1 MSWSPK
7 EKREKTLQ
15 IEILEGGG
23 FKNSTAIM
31 SELTRRR
38 FVHRSF
44 AAAAGGLVLPNLLT
58 NSLQAEDDPSWIT
71 KPDWLALTKETAIE
85 PEIPII
91 DPHHHLWDRSEKA
104 DRYMLEELVED
115 TQEHNVRQTVFVEC
129 SAMYRA
135 DGPEELKVV
144 GETEFVQ
151 GVAAKSASG
160 GYGEMRVASGI
171 VGCANLRLGDRVP
184 AVLEAQLAAS
194 PQRFRGIRHRAA
206 WGDNAYLRALGGWP
220 SKPADAPSRIL
231 LDSDFRKGYAHLR
244 TYGLTF
250 EGWVFH
256 THIDDL
262 TDLAQAFPDT
272 TIIFNHL
279 GGPIG
284 VGSYAGRREEVFNA
298 WKQSVAKLAKC
309 PNVVAKLGGLQMIV
323 NGYGWHKE
331 DKPPT
336 SDQLLETNRDWYSY
350 TIDQFGPDRCMFES
364 NFPVDKLSCSYT
376 VLWNQFKKLTKDFS
390 KDERAAMFH
399 DTAMRVYRLPRV

>member
-1 MSWSPK
+1 MSK
-7 EKREKTLQ
+7 
-15 IEILEGGG
+15 I
-23 FKNSTAIM
+23 
-31 SELTRRR
+31 TRRD
-38 FVHRSF
+38 FFQQAGAVT
-44 AAAAGGLVLPNLLT
+44 AAGITLPGLLST
-58 NSLQAEDDPSWIT
+58 HLQAETVANWIT
-71 KPDWLALTKETAIE
+71 RPDWLAQTRESAIE
-85 PEIPII
+85 PELPII
-91 DPHHHLWDRSEKA
+91 DPHHHLWDRSPLA
-104 DRYMLEELVED
+104 NRYMLEELIED
-115 TQEHNVRQTVFVEC
+115 TKDHNVRQTVFVEC

-135 DGPEELKVV
+135 DGPEEFKVV

-160 GYGEMRVASGI
+160 GYGEMRVATGI
-171 VGCANLRLGDRVP
+171 VGSANLRLGDRVA
-184 AVLEAQLAAS
+184 AVLEAQIAAS

-206 WGDNAYLRALGGWP
+206 WGDSAYIRALGGWP
-220 SKPADAPSRIL
+220 SKPADAPQRIL
-231 LDSDFRKGYAHLR
+231 LDPDFRKGYAHLR

-262 TDLAQAFPDT
+262 TDLAKAFPDT

-284 VGSYAGRREEVFNA
+284 VESYTGRRNEVFAA
-298 WKQSVAKLAKC
+298 WKQSVAELAKC
-309 PNVVAKLGGLQMIV
+309 PNVVAKLGGMQMIV
-323 NGYGWHKE
+323 NGYDWHKR
-331 DKPPT
+331 DRPPT
-336 SDQLLETNRDWYSY
+336 SDQLLQANRDWYNY